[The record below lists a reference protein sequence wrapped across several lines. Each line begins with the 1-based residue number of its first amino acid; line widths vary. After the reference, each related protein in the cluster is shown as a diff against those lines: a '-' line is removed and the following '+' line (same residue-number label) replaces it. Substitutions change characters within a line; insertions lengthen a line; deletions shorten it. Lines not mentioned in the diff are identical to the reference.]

1 MKCMEDFIKRMGRIL
16 HTFIHFPY
24 FLILMLFNKVN
35 EATFDQ
41 KDKIIK
47 EKMVAKGLLNK

>member
-1 MKCMEDFIKRMGRIL
+1 MEDFIKRMGRIL
-16 HTFIHFPY
+16 HTSIHFPY